1 MANERQDF
9 GVLYG
14 QKTTGEHDH
23 LLIYSSYEDSK
34 ASPQTGDFIVLT
46 PRDESGN
53 KFLARVEAEV
63 YDEDPIFRSQDKTLV
78 AVHYARIAE
87 RELSDRDKQKMFSY
101 TYKVKILGTF
111 SSDGKD
117 FITAVRKLPTVAYH
131 ARHLTPR
138 EFNNILNRSNESG
151 VPIGKL
157 CIGDDIQKEKEW
169 ILFDTEKL
177 KEKRTMVFAQSG
189 FGKTNL
195 MKVLIHNSFK
205 DKTNGKLIFD
215 LNGEYFLK
223 SQTQRTYGFGD
234 IDDSNIKDNLV
245 VYSDKPIPSI
255 YNDRFIFGGKVKIN
269 FSKDFTINDI
279 LQNSAGI
286 TNAGRNF
293 LEYID
298 SLPNVNDV
306 RHFLSMIFNES
317 DPSKLRQYA
326 YTKFASYFESA
337 KKKTKEDTA
346 SEELD
351 VSTANKSMLGAVVRQ
366 IKGFSSI
373 HDNSSNIV
381 ETVLKYLREGRT
393 VIIDLSLKD
402 NIEASLIS
410 TVLVKKLFEN
420 NKAEFTKII
429 DEGTAQLF
437 ESPAG
442 VIKATIFVE
451 EAQNVLSDEFV
462 RTNANPFVRI
472 AKEGRKFGLGLVAIT
487 QRPSAI
493 SEEIRSQAE
502 NFFVMYMGNSRD
514 IKALVD
520 SNINYD
526 GVIAKFIQS
535 ETISGN
541 LYMVSAKQSFA
552 IPLRVMW
559 FEKMVKD
566 KVYKSSRFK
575 ESEFP
580 ELYSK

>member
-1 MANERQDF
+1 MANDRQDF

-14 QKTTGEHDH
+14 QKTTEDA

-34 ASPQTGDFIVLT
+34 QSPQTGDFIVLT
-46 PRDESGN
+46 PRDEDGS
-53 KFLARVEAEV
+53 KFLARVEAEI

-87 RELSDRDKQKMFSY
+87 RELSERDKQKMFSY
-101 TYKVKILGTF
+101 TYKIKLLGTF
-111 SSDGKD
+111 HSDGKN
-117 FITAVRKLPTVAYH
+117 FNTAVRKLPTVSYH

-138 EFNNILNRSNESG
+138 EFNNILNRTNENG

-157 CIGDDIQKEKEW
+157 CIGDDIQREKEW

-205 DKTNGKLIFD
+205 DTGTGKLIFD
-215 LNGEYFLK
+215 LNGEYFLRSNVQK
-223 SQTQRTYGFGD
+223 TYGFGD
-234 IDDSNIKDNLV
+234 IDDTNIKNSMV
-245 VYSDKPIPSI
+245 VYSDKPIPKL
-255 YNDRFIFGGKVKIN
+255 YKDRFDFGGKVKVN
-269 FSKDFTINDI
+269 FSKDFSVNDI
-279 LQNSAGI
+279 LSNSPGI
-286 TNAGRNF
+286 TTAGRNF
-293 LEYID
+293 LEYLD
-298 SLPNVNDV
+298 SLQNQNDV
-306 RHFLSMIFNES
+306 RDFLSKIFNEP
-317 DPSKLRQYA
+317 DPKEVR
-326 YTKFASYFESA
+326 KFAHQKFSSYLESE
-337 KKKTKEDTA
+337 KKKAKDGTT

-351 VSTANKSMLGAVVRQ
+351 VSQANKSMLGGVIRQ
-366 IKGFSSI
+366 IKGYASI
-373 HDNSSNIV
+373 HDNASTLV
-381 ETVLKYLREGRT
+381 ETVLKHLKNKKT

-402 NIEASLIS
+402 NLEASLIS

-420 NKAEFTKII
+420 NKAEFTKVEEEQTEI
-429 DEGTAQLF
+429 F
-437 ESPAG
+437 EQPPG

-502 NFFVMYMGNSRD
+502 NFFVMHMGNSKD
-514 IKALVD
+514 IKALVE

-526 GVIAKFIQS
+526 GVIARFIQS

-566 KVYKSSRFK
+566 KIYSASKFSEK
-575 ESEFP
+575 EFP
-580 ELYSK
+580 ELYAK